1 MTTIEH
7 NIPASIL
14 YDDILTLYTMSGTG
28 STPTHIVD
36 YGGMFGEQYLWA
48 TEDIPN
54 DPKYVST
61 SAFNY
66 VLNISFQTPHAHTA
80 RHPRRDLREHKP
92 AVQLYASNTFMLVT
106 SRLIFFF
113 VLAMAL
119 WNVSAS
125 VANMVH
131 RGLRA
136 HIGAHGEPPLG
147 LMYHQEMFY
156 AKAGGLS
163 NYEVRVPYTT
173 LVC

>member
-66 VLNISFQTPHAHTA
+66 VLNISFQTPHAH
-80 RHPRRDLREHKP
+80 
-92 AVQLYASNTFMLVT
+92 
-106 SRLIFFF
+106 
-113 VLAMAL
+113 
-119 WNVSAS
+119 
-125 VANMVH
+125 
-131 RGLRA
+131 
-136 HIGAHGEPPLG
+136 
-147 LMYHQEMFY
+147 
-156 AKAGGLS
+156 KA
-163 NYEVRVPYTT
+163 
-173 LVC
+173 